1 MNPRQR
7 SYDSY
12 DKTNRLIKL
21 TNSYYHNRN
30 LDLIRNRRSQY
41 VNREPINIV
50 HKSKYLTP
58 FKDFFVITENAAFTA
73 KLNNIKWKP
82 VKPKINQM
90 FLNKEE
96 RIQHFRQQYKN
107 IYDNLRSLENE
118 KYKQRIYDQKAFIST
133 KNLDKDFREIHTRT
147 VQKLRQ
153 VTDANS
159 VVLPKIKGKN
169 KIQTENSFKKS
180 HKGHGNSSNYSK
192 SDEESG
198 NSKLGDDSASGTAT
212 ANEN

>member
-21 TNSYYHNRN
+21 TNSYYHNKN

-41 VNREPINIV
+41 VNREPINKL
-50 HKSKYLTP
+50 HKSNYLTP
-58 FKDFFVITENAAFTA
+58 FKDFFVIRENAAWTS
-73 KLNNIKWKP
+73 KLNSIKWRP
-82 VKPKINQM
+82 VKPKINEM

-107 IYDNLRSLENE
+107 IYDDLRAKENE
-118 KYKQRIYDQKAFIST
+118 KYKQRINDQKAFFNT
-133 KNLDKDFREIHTRT
+133 KTLDKDFRENHIKT

-153 VTDANS
+153 VTDANN
-159 VVLPKIKGKN
+159 VVLPKIKEN
-169 KIQTENSFKKS
+169 TRLQTETSFKKS
-180 HKGHGNSSNYSK
+180 RRSPSNDNNSK
-192 SDEESG
+192 SDDDSG
-198 NSKLGDDSASGTAT
+198 YSKLGDDSASGTNT
-212 ANEN
+212 ANDN

>member
-21 TNSYYHNRN
+21 TNSYYHNQN
-30 LDLIRNRRSQY
+30 LELIRNRRSQY
-41 VNREPINIV
+41 VENKPLNKV

-58 FKDFFVITENAAFTA
+58 FKDFFVITENAAFTS
-73 KLNNIKWKP
+73 KLNSIKWKP
-82 VKPKINQM
+82 VRPKMNEVFI
-90 FLNKEE
+90 NKEKK
-96 RIQHFRQQYKN
+96 IQHFRQQYKN
-107 IYDNLRSLENE
+107 IYDNLRTLENE
-118 KYKQRIYDQKAFIST
+118 KYRQRIFEQKAFIST
-133 KNLDKDFREIHTRT
+133 KTLDRDFRENHTKT

-153 VTDANS
+153 VTDVNS
-159 VVLPKIKGKN
+159 VVLPKIKGKD

-180 HKGHGNSSNYSK
+180 HRGRGSSSNYSK
-192 SDEESG
+192 SDDESG
-198 NSKLGDDSASGTAT
+198 HSKLGDESGCGSGS